1 MPAPVSSGA
10 ALWVAP
16 RPTAELVAQAIRG
29 PASAA
34 DIRKALQSILGQK
47 LAATLKDMAPIA
59 PGDLDSRLTVGDA
72 VRVALLRRIGSEA
85 ARQER
90 EQSPMD
96 RMNNL
101 LQVMTGGP
109 DRSGQRMDAATQ
121 AAMRSE
127 RLRTLNELSGPGSER
142 LDALRAQVDA
152 FIRANHSLI
161 GKP

>member
-10 ALWVAP
+10 ALWVAQ
-16 RPTAELVAQAIRG
+16 RPPAELVAQAIRG
-29 PASAA
+29 PASPA
-34 DIRKALQSILGQK
+34 DIQKALQSILGQK
-47 LAATLKDMAPIA
+47 LAATLKGTAPIA
-59 PGDLDSRLTVGDA
+59 PRDLDSRLTVGDA
-72 VRVALLRRIGSEA
+72 VRIALLERIGNEA

-109 DRSGQRMDAATQ
+109 DRSLQRIDAATQ

-127 RLRTLNELSGPGSER
+127 RLHALIGLSGPGSER
-142 LDALRAQVDA
+142 LDGVRAQVDA
-152 FIRANHSLI
+152 FIRAHHPLI